1 MNGVMY
7 LFLFA
12 QGNRSIMEDVATGK
26 NSKSGEMVVALAFRY
41 AVNLFEPVQ
50 YITYASIIMC
60 ICVFQM
66 PMVLKIPHFRQSLLM
81 VCASFNYSILGF
93 GDIVVPGTYAGAG
106 LSTPPTS
113 RLLCNC

>member
-41 AVNLFEPVQ
+41 AVNLFEPVYYVCIYNYVHLCLSDADGAQ
-50 YITYASIIMC
+50 DSAFQTEPADGVRLVQLFHPWLWRHCRTRYMRWGLFVYATL
-60 ICVFQM
+60 VTLT
-66 PMVLKIPHFRQSLLM
+66 V
-81 VCASFNYSILGF
+81 
-93 GDIVVPGTYAGAG
+93 
-106 LSTPPTS
+106 
-113 RLLCNC
+113 